1 MDEWAFETNLFVV
14 IQIFDSNNLLW
25 RDYYM
30 IRGGLE
36 EDSKIFMQRKK
47 HLFRPETLG
56 ELNFD
61 SHEIVWPI
69 EDRLQEK
76 KTCHLAELYKQSIS
90 LSNNLPMQQKDV
102 EATFSLIGNVPCLLV
117 LKARLCRLDLS
128 FWKPIYK
135 IFQIKL

>member
-36 EDSKIFMQRKK
+36 EDSKIFMQQKK

-76 KTCHLAELYKQSIS
+76 KTCHLAELYKQHSTKQQPAHAAKRCRSNFFINWKRALFIS
-90 LSNNLPMQQKDV
+90 
-102 EATFSLIGNVPCLLV
+102 T
-117 LKARLCRLDLS
+117 
-128 FWKPIYK
+128 
-135 IFQIKL
+135 

>member
-36 EDSKIFMQRKK
+36 EDSKIFMQQKK

-69 EDRLQEK
+69 EDCLQEK
-76 KTCHLAELYKQSIS
+76 KHVTLRNSINS
-90 LSNNLPMQQKDV
+90 IPLSNNLPMQQKDV
-102 EATFSLIGNVPCLLV
+102 EATFSLIGNVPCLLA